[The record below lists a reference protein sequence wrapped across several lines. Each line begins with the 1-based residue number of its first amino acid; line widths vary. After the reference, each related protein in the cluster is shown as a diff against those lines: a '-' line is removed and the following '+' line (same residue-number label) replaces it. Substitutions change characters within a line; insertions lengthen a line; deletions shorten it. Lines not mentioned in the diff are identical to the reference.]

1 MKADN
6 LVQEPD
12 RSPASKAAGTI
23 GGQELSVESDDLGLA
38 LRMDHV
44 RKRFPGTIAV
54 DDVTFEVYA
63 GEVHALVGENGAGKS
78 TLMKMLAGSYDDYEG
93 RIFINSK
100 EVALHS
106 PTIAKKYG
114 IGMIYQELSL
124 ARPISIAE
132 NLLAGRLPRKGLF
145 LDRKAMRRQ
154 ASSLLGRVG
163 LDLDPSLPIED
174 ISQHEAQLVEIA
186 KVLGNNPCIL
196 VMDEPTSAL
205 SREEVERLFSII
217 DTLRKRGIAIVYISH
232 HLPEIF
238 RIADRVTVMRDGK
251 KIATKAIAEVSHE
264 EIVQMM
270 VGRSVKEFYRRKE
283 KQIGAPRFKVSGL
296 SRFGFF
302 HDVSFEARKGE
313 ILGICGLSGAGR
325 TELARVLVGLDRAE
339 TGRIELDGALVK
351 GGSMASYVEQ
361 GIAYL
366 TEDRKTEGLAL
377 RLPVENNVLAAIVD
391 RLSKASIYSRTKGKP
406 TVERL
411 VGELNIYPPDPS
423 RTVGNLSGGNQ
434 QKVLLAKW
442 LASDPKVL
450 ILDEPTRGV
459 DIKAKMTIHASIEK
473 LARDGCTVLL
483 ISSDLPELVGLSDRV
498 MIMRKGH
505 FIREM
510 QYGECSEESLLLAA
524 NGETAQETAGGPG
537 KEKVV

>member
-1 MKADN
+1 MSEDK
-6 LVQEPD
+6 
-12 RSPASKAAGTI
+12 
-23 GGQELSVESDDLGLA
+23 LGLA
-38 LRMDHV
+38 LEMRHV

-54 DDVTFEVYA
+54 DDVDFEVYA

-78 TLMKMLAGSYDDYEG
+78 TLMKMLAGSFDDYEG
-93 RIFINSK
+93 QILVNGRDVK
-100 EVALHS
+100 LHS

-124 ARPISIAE
+124 ARPIGIME
-132 NLLAGRLPRKGLF
+132 NLLAGRLPRKGLL
-145 LDRKAMRRQ
+145 LDRIAARRQ
-154 ASSLLGRVG
+154 AQTLLKRVG
-163 LDLDPSLPIED
+163 LDLDPDLPIED

-205 SREEVERLFSII
+205 SREEVERLFAII
-217 DTLRKRGIAIVYISH
+217 DSLRKRGIAIVYISH

-251 KIATKAIAEVSHE
+251 KIATKPIGEASHE

-270 VGRSVKEFYRRKE
+270 VGRSVKEFYKRDERA
-283 KQIGAPRFKVSGL
+283 IGGTRLKVAGL
-296 SRFGFF
+296 SRWGFF
-302 HDVSFEARKGE
+302 HDVSFEAKKGE
-313 ILGICGLSGAGR
+313 ILGVCGLSGAGR
-325 TELARVLVGLDRAE
+325 TELARVLVGLDRADE
-339 TGRIELDGALVK
+339 GTIEVDGARVK
-351 GGSMASYVEQ
+351 GSTMAEHLEQ

-366 TEDRKTEGLAL
+366 TEDRKVEGLAL
-377 RLPVENNVLAAIVD
+377 RLPVDDNVLSVIVD
-391 RLSKASIYSRTKGKP
+391 RLSSAAVFSKARGLPRVK
-406 TVERL
+406 RL
-411 VGELNIYPPDPS
+411 MGELSIYPPDPS

-442 LASDPKVL
+442 LASEPKVL

-459 DIKAKMTIHASIEK
+459 DIGAKMIIHSSIEK
-473 LARDGCTVLL
+473 LAREGCTVIL

-505 FIREM
+505 FTREM
-510 QYGECSEESLLLAA
+510 SYGECSEESLLLAA
-524 NGETAQETAGGPG
+524 NGEGNS
-537 KEKVV
+537 

>member
-1 MKADN
+1 VGA
-6 LVQEPD
+6 
-12 RSPASKAAGTI
+12 
-23 GGQELSVESDDLGLA
+23 DDLGLA
-38 LRMDHV
+38 LRMEHV
-44 RKRFPGTIAV
+44 SKRFPGTIAV
-54 DDVTFEVYA
+54 DDVSFEVFA

-106 PTIAKKYG
+106 PPVAKKYG

-132 NLLAGRLPRKGLF
+132 NLLAGRLPRKGF
-145 LDRKAMRRQ
+145 LVDRKAMRTQ
-154 ASSLLGRVG
+154 ASALLGMVG
-163 LDLDPSLPIED
+163 LDLDTSLPIED

-270 VGRSVKEFYRRKE
+270 VGRSVKEFYRRE
-283 KQIGAPRFKVSGL
+283 ERQIGAPRFKVSGL

-325 TELARVLVGLDRAE
+325 TELARVLVGLDRADV
-339 TGRIELDGALVK
+339 GSIELDGAPVK
-351 GGSMASYVEQ
+351 GGSMANCLEQ

-366 TEDRKTEGLAL
+366 TEDRKSEGLAL
-377 RLPVENNVLAAIVD
+377 RLQVEDNVLAAIVD
-391 RLSKASIYSRTKGKP
+391 RLSKAFIFSRARGKP

-411 VGELNIYPPDPS
+411 IDELNIYPPDPT

-442 LASDPKVL
+442 LASAPKVL

-473 LARDGCTVLL
+473 LAREGCTVLL

-510 QYGECSEESLLLAA
+510 QYSECSEESLLLAA
-524 NGETAQETAGGPG
+524 NGEAAQETAGGPG
-537 KEKVV
+537 KEKAV